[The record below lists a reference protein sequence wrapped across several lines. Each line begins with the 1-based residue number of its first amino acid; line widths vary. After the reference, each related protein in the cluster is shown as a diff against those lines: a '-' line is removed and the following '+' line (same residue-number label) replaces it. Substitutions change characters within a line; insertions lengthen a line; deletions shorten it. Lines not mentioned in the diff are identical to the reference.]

1 MFGLTKKNKELEA
14 ILLKLNA
21 NASNNYKDAAQD
33 NYRELQQKF
42 AELKAVG
49 KLKARQMAYYEE
61 CMRELEPK
69 MKHYT
74 HHEQKADFHGMHELN
89 R

>member
-1 MFGLTKKNKELEA
+1 MFGLSKTNKELEA
-14 ILLKLNA
+14 ILLKLQA

-33 NYRELQQKF
+33 NYREFQQKF
-42 AELKAVG
+42 AQLKDNG
-49 KLKARQMAYYEE
+49 KLKARQIAYYEG

-74 HHEQKADFHGMHELN
+74 HHEQKADYHGLESK
-89 R
+89 